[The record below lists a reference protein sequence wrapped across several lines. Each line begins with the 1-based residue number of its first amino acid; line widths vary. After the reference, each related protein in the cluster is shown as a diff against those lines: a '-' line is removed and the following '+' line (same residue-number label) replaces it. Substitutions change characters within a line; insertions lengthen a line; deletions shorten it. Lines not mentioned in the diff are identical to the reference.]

1 MAHTASRASKC
12 WRGRVTLTMFSVY
25 GLRHLAAAARLGGF
39 SAREPRRSWRLNG
52 STMNQY
58 RNHHEREAA
67 RLRLL
72 LADATTPRV
81 KARLLDEV
89 EKLDQLGG
97 EDLDTP
103 AV

>member
-1 MAHTASRASKC
+1 MACGHLTAAK
-12 WRGRVTLTMFSVY
+12 
-25 GLRHLAAAARLGGF
+25 ARI
-39 SAREPRRSWRLNG
+39 SANEARRLNG

-58 RNHHEREAA
+58 RNHHEREAF

-89 EKLDQLGG
+89 EKLDKLGG

>member
-1 MAHTASRASKC
+1 VLARTRDLDHVQRVWPAAPRRGGQA
-12 WRGRVTLTMFSVY
+12 GRVFCK
-25 GLRHLAAAARLGGF
+25 GA
-39 SAREPRRSWRLNG
+39 RRSWRLNG

>member
-1 MAHTASRASKC
+1 
-12 WRGRVTLTMFSVY
+12 
-25 GLRHLAAAARLGGF
+25 
-39 SAREPRRSWRLNG
+39 
-52 STMNQY
+52 MNQY

-72 LADATTPRV
+72 LADTTTPRV

-89 EKLDQLGG
+89 EKLDKLGG